1 MQSSLCISMQAVQA
15 VIIYNMVV
23 ITAKSGSL
31 YLFLGICQ
39 CAPSAF
45 PEAKLYQGSCNSLQI
60 MVFTF
65 WFSELLKGSMIFM
78 LLRFFFNILLHGLII
93 VSLAK
98 SFCTGGGAVLFHCCY
113 TI

>member
-15 VIIYNMVV
+15 VIIHNMVV

-78 LLRFFFNILLHGLII
+78 LLRFFF
-93 VSLAK
+93 
-98 SFCTGGGAVLFHCCY
+98 
-113 TI
+113 